1 MNKNNRKKK
10 KGGGEGVVGNLNSA
24 FFFANT
30 MRMITD
36 ITLCRT
42 IKTG

>member
-1 MNKNNRKKK
+1 M
-10 KGGGEGVVGNLNSA
+10 VPCSL
-24 FFFANT
+24 ANT
-30 MRMITD
+30 MMMITD